1 MFMVSKAGNTHYTWT
16 CCLMRALK
24 TTTTCFGMLTERDF
38 FFPDR
43 WTALHNPV
51 VRENTFSWLNTLFF
65 FRSSTISDTRCHMLK
80 PPLSPKPSGGT
91 VDAGRGQKGPYSQAH
106 CQLFGGNL
114 ASVHSDDENAF
125 IRTLTQG
132 TTWLG
137 GSNCQTTGAWLW
149 MDGTQML
156 FRFWCPLKPDND
168 LTQCCLQTNTGGGK
182 RNG

>member
-1 MFMVSKAGNTHYTWT
+1 
-16 CCLMRALK
+16 
-24 TTTTCFGMLTERDF
+24 MLTGGVVLCAIAALATAQADC
-38 FFPDR
+38 PPA
-43 WTALHNPV
+43 WTEYNK
-51 VRENTFSWLNTLFF
+51 
-65 FRSSTISDTRCHMLK
+65 RCFYYDA
-80 PPLSPKPSGGT
+80 T
-91 VDAGRGQKGPYSQAH
+91 VKTWVEAQAH

>member
-1 MFMVSKAGNTHYTWT
+1 
-16 CCLMRALK
+16 MR
-24 TTTTCFGMLTERDF
+24 
-38 FFPDR
+38 
-43 WTALHNPV
+43 PV
-51 VRENTFSWLNTLFF
+51 GVREERRMQETGEVI
-65 FRSSTISDTRCHMLK
+65 SSTISDTRCHMLK

-168 LTQCCLQTNTGGGK
+168 LTQCCLQTNTGVNK
-182 RNG
+182 CWDDVPCSAALPFVCARPL

>member
-1 MFMVSKAGNTHYTWT
+1 
-16 CCLMRALK
+16 
-24 TTTTCFGMLTERDF
+24 MLTGGVVLCAIAALATAQDC
-38 FFPDR
+38 PPA
-43 WTALHNPV
+43 WTEYNK
-51 VRENTFSWLNTLFF
+51 
-65 FRSSTISDTRCHMLK
+65 RCFYYDA
-80 PPLSPKPSGGT
+80 T
-91 VDAGRGQKGPYSQAH
+91 VKTWVEAQAH

-168 LTQCCLQTNTGGGK
+168 LTQCCLQTNTGVNK
-182 RNG
+182 CWDDVPCSAALPFVCARPL